1 MEGNKDEALRCFLIA
16 EKHFNAENLVAARKF
31 CTKSISLFSTPQAEK
46 LLVKINSANVSSTPN
61 GSSSTSG
68 AEEHPSATGM
78 KHRHQNPPSTSTPT
92 STNGTAKK
100 RDYTQEQHTIV
111 KRVRACKVTE
121 YYEILE
127 LQKECEEADVKKA
140 YRKVWPRTRILATG
154 LIIAAFQLALALHPD
169 KNGAPG
175 ADEAFKSVSVAFAA
189 FSGINLLIAFSSICS
204 AVVSKAFQ
212 VLSGN

>member
-1 MEGNKDEALRCFLIA
+1 MLSSLPSCLFSLLTSLLQCSMEGNKDEAIRCFLIA

-46 LLVKINSANVSSTPN
+46 LLVRINNSTTSSTPN

-92 STNGTAKK
+92 STNGSAKK

-127 LQKECEEADVKKA
+127 LKKECEEADVKRA
-140 YRKVWPRTRILATG
+140 YRKVWLRYQKPC
-154 LIIAAFQLALALHPD
+154 FQACH
-169 KNGAPG
+169 
-175 ADEAFKSVSVAFAA
+175 
-189 FSGINLLIAFSSICS
+189 SGFPAGTCS
-204 AVVSKAFQ
+204 TS
-212 VLSGN
+212 